1 MKGESTKLQ
10 FAQLS
15 DRVES
20 NGTGAAMDIRA
31 LPGVWI
37 NSNPD
42 TSGIARMVMS
52 ESEGKLSLQ
61 VFAIGP
67 DGLIDW
73 GSAPVSVFAGVPTS
87 NVGAGFT
94 CSFDFGF
101 AEIELQGMIMKGL
114 LVLAQFHRFKDDSK
128 RADFFV
134 REYFGRYLD
143 TVRTTS
149 R

>member
-1 MKGESTKLQ
+1 MQ

-15 DRVES
+15 DRVEI
-20 NGTGAAMDIRA
+20 TGLDTPLDIQA

-37 NSNPD
+37 NSNPN

-52 ESEGKLSLQ
+52 ESDGKLSLQ
-61 VFAIGP
+61 VFAVGP

-73 GSAPVSVFAGVPTS
+73 GSSEVKVFAGLPTS
-87 NVGAGFT
+87 KVGAGFS

-101 AEIELQGMIMKGL
+101 AETELQGMIMKGL
-114 LVLAQFHRFKDDSK
+114 LVLAQFHRFKDNSK

-134 REYFGRYLD
+134 REYYALDHGRN
-143 TVRTTS
+143 
-149 R
+149 

>member
-1 MKGESTKLQ
+1 MQ

-15 DRVES
+15 DRIES
-20 NGTGAAMDIRA
+20 NGTGAAMDTKA

-52 ESEGKLSLQ
+52 ESDGKLSLQ

-67 DGLIDW
+67 EGLIDW
-73 GSAPVSVFAGVPTS
+73 GSTVVRVFAGLPTS
-87 NVGAGFT
+87 NVAAGFT
-94 CSFDFGF
+94 CNFDFGF

-128 RADFFV
+128 RTDFFL
-134 REYFGRYLD
+134 REYFAQD
-143 TVRTTS
+143 S
-149 R
+149 DKS